1 MKKNVWIYAA
11 AGAVLAMTM
20 AGSFILGTA
29 MNFQGITFP
38 VSLFIP
44 FVVYIVMETY
54 LCDKFGLRQL
64 IFALSVIGGSFLAL
78 LLILF
83 LSALLTRSFDILSF
97 GWKGDSSR
105 TGRRA
110 PAAERRRRRRGPGRE
125 PAPNHHP
132 HRPGSRQC
140 RSQG

>member
-83 LSALLTRSFDILSF
+83 LSALLTRSFDILTGI
-97 GWKGDSSR
+97 GWIGFYILCAYGSV
-105 TGRRA
+105 TGLRLFWILVQKI
-110 PAAERRRRRRGPGRE
+110 RGGIT
-125 PAPNHHP
+125 
-132 HRPGSRQC
+132 
-140 RSQG
+140 